1 MRNSSS
7 GLSTKT
13 FSRTGADASALSN
26 VSIRAYCSIL
36 FLFAQGG
43 NAPFGNFFPEK
54 EGDRCNSPLQQEK
67 SSNMEVRCEGV
78 SGTPAKPPTRARRRK
93 IPLQHK
99 KSRSMEVRCEG
110 VSGAT
115 AKPRLASAEAK
126 PLQRKRPAAGSRIA
140 SPAGRSR
147 PSGATMLSRSK
158 KQLGALLR
166 EREVTGR
173 DASLPAPLLS
183 AFDILVARGT
193 VGALPQTPPEAL
205 PLDSAR
211 GIPP

>member
-13 FSRTGADASALSN
+13 FSRTGANASALSN
-26 VSIRAYCSIL
+26 ASIRAYCSIL

-43 NAPFGNFFPEK
+43 NAHFGNFFPGK

-78 SGTPAKPPTRARRRK
+78 SGTPAKPPTRARRRE

-115 AKPRLASAEAK
+115 AKPPTRLRRGEI
-126 PLQRKRPAAGSRIA
+126 PA
-140 SPAGRSR
+140 
-147 PSGATMLSRSK
+147 
-158 KQLGALLR
+158 LR
-166 EREVTGR
+166 ERPAMVGSQAAWSRPFGATQHSCWVERLGGASEDAQSYWQGRFAACTFVGFSLWAGRPRNGWGVAPNPTR
-173 DASLPAPLLS
+173 DAVP
-183 AFDILVARGT
+183 
-193 VGALPQTPPEAL
+193 
-205 PLDSAR
+205 
-211 GIPP
+211 